1 MGLASDEMIQRGC
14 CFIGKLTCGDT
25 HADTRTELSV
35 GCLIATPPFYL
46 YLASQRSRAMGEP
59 GRHQRQVCEGT
70 WSSAA
75 RVTCDYRSEDLNEY
89 TIFGP
94 FAASLC
100 GAGNSQSAVYP
111 IIAPCLYAPPE
122 QLGVQLL
129 CWGAILEE
137 LRRKVS
143 ELLIPI
149 SMKSPAGLWTQT
161 AGNLRE
167 TNLHS
172 CNVADYT
179 RRTKLKSNYLLNRN
193 IKIIYRHSL

>member
-25 HADTRTELSV
+25 HADTRTEWSV

-129 CWGAILEE
+129 CWGAILED

-143 ELLIPI
+143 ELLIPNFNEI
-149 SMKSPAGLWTQT
+149 TSWSLDSNCWQPQRNEFALMQRCRLYSEDKTQKQ
-161 AGNLRE
+161 LP
-167 TNLHS
+167 
-172 CNVADYT
+172 
-179 RRTKLKSNYLLNRN
+179 LKQE
-193 IKIIYRHSL
+193 H